1 MKGEGEMASMK
12 RVTLVGGASRFSWR
26 TGMTLIMLVVLAGAG
41 QASADVDK
49 GASYAE
55 MTDLGRQLAALK
67 PQLDGNP
74 ASALAYETALN
85 RYLELSLAL
94 GGDDPAQIAH
104 PVVQSEVRPSTAG
117 TFGGLPAGC
126 NTTTTNFANAT
137 PVAIPT
143 GPAVVSST
151 LVVSGAAPY
160 LLDLNM
166 TTQIPHT
173 FAADLDITLTSPA
186 GTVVTITTDNGAG
199 NDDVFNGT
207 LWDDSA
213 NPAGQVPYTT
223 NNGLVT
229 DQAYVNLTAA
239 TPLVPEEAMGAFIG
253 EDPNGTWT
261 LTVSDDLAGDGGS
274 INAWSLDVTTLPNAP
289 IVATVPTQTQATPVA
304 IPTGPAV
311 VTSTLVVAGAGSAIL
326 DVNATTFIT
335 HTFAADLDITLT
347 SPAGTV
353 VTLTTD
359 NGAGNDNVFNGT
371 LWDDGANPGGQ
382 VPYTTNN
389 GLVTDQTYVNLT
401 TATPLVPEE
410 AMAAFIG
417 EDPNGTWTLT
427 ISDDLSGDG
436 GSIDSWSLDIDTF
449 TCASADL
456 SITKTDGIT
465 NIAAGQATTYTITA
479 SNAGPTD
486 APGSQVADT
495 FPAPLTTCNWTCAGA
510 AGGTCTAGGA
520 GNIADSVNLPT
531 GASVTYTATCT
542 VPASTAA
549 GTNIANTATVTAPM
563 GVPDPIPG
571 NNTATDTDTTIVSAD
586 LAITKTDGVAT
597 VVAGDA
603 LTYSIVASNA
613 GPSDAVGS
621 TVTDTFP
628 AALTCTWTC
637 AGGGGTCTGAGS
649 GNINDVVNL
658 PVGTSVTYTA
668 TCTVAPGTV
677 NGTVISNTADVA
689 VAGGASD
696 PAPGN
701 NAATDTTT
709 VIAGSGVTGTKTVAG
724 STIPG
729 GAIVYTI
736 ILNNAGPGPQADNP
750 GDEFIDVLPSQVTF
764 DSAGASSGTVANAG
778 NTVSW
783 NGAIAAGGSVTITI
797 NATINAGAFGLI
809 NNQGTIN
816 YDSNGDGSNDASALT
831 DNPAAPGPTDPT
843 GFLIAQT
850 IPTLGPVGLLLL
862 AIGLIAI
869 WYRRER
875 LTRR

>member
-1 MKGEGEMASMK
+1 MKIGSLA
-12 RVTLVGGASRFSWR
+12 GGTSRFSWR
-26 TGMTLIMLVVLAGAG
+26 TSMVLVVLSLLAGAG
-41 QASADVDK
+41 QAAADVDK

-55 MTDLGRQLAALK
+55 MANLGQQLGALK
-67 PQLDGNP
+67 PLVAGNQ
-74 ASALAYETALN
+74 ASALAYQTAMD
-85 RYLELSLAL
+85 RYLELSLAM

-104 PVVQSEVRPSTAG
+104 PVVQSEVRPSAAG

-126 NTTTTNFANAT
+126 NTTTTNFANTT

-143 GPAVVSST
+143 GPGVVTST
-151 LVVSGAAPY
+151 IVVSGASPY

-166 TTQIPHT
+166 TTQIQHT
-173 FAADLDITLTSPA
+173 FSADLDITLTSPA

-213 NPAGQVPYTT
+213 NLGGQVPYTT

-229 DQAYVNLTAA
+229 DQAYVNLTTA

-261 LTVSDDLAGDGGS
+261 LTISDDLAGDGGNL
-274 INAWSLDVTTLPNAP
+274 NAWSLDVTTLPNAP
-289 IVATVPTQTQATPVA
+289 ITATEPTLTQTTPVA

-311 VTSTLVVAGAGSAIL
+311 VSSTIVVAGAGTAIL

-335 HTFAADLDITLT
+335 HTFAADLDVTLT

-371 LWDDGANPGGQ
+371 LWDDSANPGGQ

-389 GLVTDQTYVNLT
+389 GLVTDQAYVNLT

-427 ISDDLSGDG
+427 ISDDLAGDG
-436 GSIDSWSLDIDTF
+436 GSLDSWSLDIQTF
-449 TCASADL
+449 TCESADL
-456 SITKTDGIT
+456 AITKTDGIT
-465 NIAAGQATTYTITA
+465 NVAAGQSTTYTITA

-486 APGSQVADT
+486 APASQVTDT
-495 FPAPLTTCNWTCAGA
+495 FPAPLAACSWTCSGAG
-510 AGGTCTAGGA
+510 GGTCTASGA
-520 GNIADSVNLPT
+520 GNIADSVNLPN
-531 GASVTYTATCT
+531 GGSVTYTATCT

-549 GTNIANTATVTAPM
+549 GVNIANTATVSSPI
-563 GVPDPIPG
+563 PDPVPG
-571 NNTATDTDTTIVSAD
+571 NNSATDTDTTIVSSD
-586 LAITKTDGVAT
+586 LSVTKTDGVT
-597 VVAGDA
+597 SVVAGGA
-603 LTYSIVASNA
+603 LTYTIVASNA
-613 GPSDAVGS
+613 GPSDAAGS
-621 TVTDTFP
+621 TVADTFP
-628 AALTCTWTC
+628 AALTCSWTC
-637 AGGGGTCTGAGS
+637 AGGGGTCTASGG

-658 PVGTSVTYTA
+658 PAGSSVTYTA
-668 TCTVAPGTV
+668 NCTVAPGTV
-677 NGTVISNTADVA
+677 NGTVISNTANVA
-689 VAGGASD
+689 VAGGSSD
-696 PAPGN
+696 PVPGN
-701 NAATDTTT
+701 NSANDTTT
-709 VIAGSGVTGTKTVAG
+709 VIAGSGVSGTKTVAG

-764 DSAGASSGTVANAG
+764 DSASASSGTVSNAG

-783 NGAIAAGGSVTITI
+783 NGAIAASGSVTITI
-797 NATINAGAFGLI
+797 NATVNAGAFGQI

-816 YDSNGDGSNDASALT
+816 YDTNGDGSNDASALT
-831 DNPAAPGPTDPT
+831 DNPAAPGAADPT
-843 GFLIAQT
+843 GFLIAQN
-850 IPTLGPVGLLLL
+850 IPTLGPVGLFLLT
-862 AIGLIAI
+862 IGLIAI

-875 LTRR
+875 ILRR